1 MEEDVLHDLR
11 SKLTKDSLIK
21 GRNNGGYQKVF
32 DDIAKIL
39 LNKVAI
45 CKGEKIFYIK
55 DIEFYLYENNH
66 RDIVTYPRI
75 CKAGQWFF
83 HPSGIDISFE
93 SSVDVKSNDYELF
106 QPILRE
112 DAFFGGVL
120 IRAIYPADK
129 APADACKYNLDGPHK
144 VEWALFDSFD
154 AFNEVTDF
162 PHLIE
167 CKHKHEIKPIPN
179 FRKNLEPKGHD
190 YRKKIETILN
200 YYYEDS
206 PVSIDEWINVYKC
219 FENKTYRY
227 TVR

>member
-1 MEEDVLHDLR
+1 MEKDILQNLR
-11 SKLTKDSLIK
+11 LKLTKDSLKEKIIQS
-21 GRNNGGYQKVF
+21 GYQDAF
-32 DDIAKIL
+32 DEIAEIL
-39 LNKVAI
+39 LKQVAI

-93 SSVDVKSNDYELF
+93 SSVEVNSNDYELF
-106 QPILRE
+106 QPILCE

-129 APADACKYNLDGPHK
+129 APSDARKYNLDGPHK
-144 VEWALFDSFD
+144 VEWALFDCFD
-154 AFNEVTDF
+154 AFNETTNF

-167 CKHKHEIKPIPN
+167 CEHKIEYITKV
-179 FRKNLEPKGHD
+179 RKNLKLKEND

-200 YYYEDS
+200 SYYENRLIS
-206 PVSIDEWINVYKC
+206 KDEWINVYKC

-227 TVR
+227 TV

>member
-1 MEEDVLHDLR
+1 MEKDVLQDLR
-11 SKLTKDSLIK
+11 LKLIKDSL
-21 GRNNGGYQKVF
+21 RNEILQNGYQKTF
-32 DDIAKIL
+32 DKIAKIL

-106 QPILRE
+106 QPILRD

-129 APADACKYNLDGPHK
+129 APSDACKYSLDGPHK
-144 VEWALFDSFD
+144 VEWALFDCFD
-154 AFNEVTDF
+154 AFNETTNF

-167 CKHKHEIKPIPN
+167 CEHKIEHITKP
-179 FRKNLEPKGHD
+179 RKNLIPKEND

-206 PVSIDEWINVYKC
+206 PVSIDEWINIYKS
-219 FENKTYRY
+219 FEKKTYRY
-227 TVR
+227 MVR

>member
-1 MEEDVLHDLR
+1 MEKDVLQDLR
-11 SKLTKDSLIK
+11 SKLTKDSL
-21 GRNNGGYQKVF
+21 RNEILQNGYQKTF
-32 DDIAKIL
+32 YEIAKIL

-45 CKGEKIFYIK
+45 RKGEKIFYIK

-83 HPSGIDISFE
+83 HTSGIDISFE

-129 APADACKYNLDGPHK
+129 APSDACKYNLDGPHK
-144 VEWALFDSFD
+144 VEWALFDCFD
-154 AFNEVTDF
+154 AFNETTNF

-167 CKHKHEIKPIPN
+167 HKHEHEIKLIPN
-179 FRKNLEPKGHD
+179 VRKNLKHKEND

-206 PVSIDEWINVYKC
+206 PVSIDEWINIYKS
-219 FENKTYRY
+219 FEDKTYRY

>member
-1 MEEDVLHDLR
+1 MQDLR

-45 CKGEKIFYIK
+45 RKGEKIFYIK
-55 DIEFYLYENNH
+55 DIEFYLYENNN

-83 HPSGIDISFE
+83 HSSGIDISFE
-93 SSVDVKSNDYELF
+93 SSVEVNSNDYELF

-129 APADACKYNLDGPHK
+129 APSDACKYNLDGPHK

-167 CKHKHEIKPIPN
+167 CEHKIEYITKV
-179 FRKNLEPKGHD
+179 RKNLKLKEND

-200 YYYEDS
+200 SYYENRLIS
-206 PVSIDEWINVYKC
+206 KDEWINVYKC

-227 TVR
+227 TV

>member
-11 SKLTKDSLIK
+11 SKLTKDSLKEKIIQS
-21 GRNNGGYQKVF
+21 GYQDAF
-32 DDIAKIL
+32 DEIAEIL
-39 LNKVAI
+39 LKQVAI
-45 CKGEKIFYIK
+45 CKGKKIFYIK

-66 RDIVTYPRI
+66 RDIITYPRI

-106 QPILRE
+106 QPILNE

-129 APADACKYNLDGPHK
+129 APSDACKYNLDGPHK
-144 VEWALFDSFD
+144 VEWALFDCFD
-154 AFNEVTDF
+154 AFNETTNF

-167 CKHKHEIKPIPN
+167 CEHKIEYITKV
-179 FRKNLEPKGHD
+179 RKNLKPKEND
-190 YRKKIETILN
+190 YLKKIETILN
-200 YYYEDS
+200 SYYENRLIS
-206 PVSIDEWINVYKC
+206 KDEWINVYKC

-227 TVR
+227 TV

>member
-1 MEEDVLHDLR
+1 MEKDILQNLR

-45 CKGEKIFYIK
+45 CKGKKIFYIK

-93 SSVDVKSNDYELF
+93 SSVDVKSNDFELF
-106 QPILRE
+106 QPILNE

-129 APADACKYNLDGPHK
+129 APSDACKYNLDGPHK

-167 CKHKHEIKPIPN
+167 CEHKIEYITKV
-179 FRKNLEPKGHD
+179 RKNLKLKEND

-200 YYYEDS
+200 SYYENRLIS
-206 PVSIDEWINVYKC
+206 KDEWINVYKC

-227 TVR
+227 TV

>member
-1 MEEDVLHDLR
+1 MHDLR

-45 CKGEKIFYIK
+45 RKGKKIFYIK

-93 SSVDVKSNDYELF
+93 SSVDVKSNDFELF

-129 APADACKYNLDGPHK
+129 APSDACKYNLDGPHK

-167 CKHKHEIKPIPN
+167 CEHKIEYITKV
-179 FRKNLEPKGHD
+179 RKNLKPKEND

-200 YYYEDS
+200 SYYENRLIS
-206 PVSIDEWINVYKC
+206 KDEWINVYKC

-227 TVR
+227 TV

>member
-1 MEEDVLHDLR
+1 MQDLR
-11 SKLTKDSLIK
+11 SKLTKDSLKEKIIQS
-21 GRNNGGYQKVF
+21 GYQDAF
-32 DDIAKIL
+32 DEIAEIL
-39 LNKVAI
+39 LKQVAI

-93 SSVDVKSNDYELF
+93 SSVEVNSNDYELF

-129 APADACKYNLDGPHK
+129 APSDARKYNLDGPHK
-144 VEWALFDSFD
+144 VEWALFDCFD
-154 AFNEVTDF
+154 AFNETTNF

-167 CKHKHEIKPIPN
+167 CEHKIEYITKV
-179 FRKNLEPKGHD
+179 RKNLKPKEND
-190 YRKKIETILN
+190 YLKKIETILN
-200 YYYEDS
+200 SYYENRLIS
-206 PVSIDEWINVYKC
+206 KDEWINVYKC

-227 TVR
+227 TV

>member
-1 MEEDVLHDLR
+1 MHDLR

-45 CKGEKIFYIK
+45 CKGKKIFYIK

-167 CKHKHEIKPIPN
+167 CEHKIEYITKV
-179 FRKNLEPKGHD
+179 RKNLKPKEND

-200 YYYEDS
+200 SYYENRLIS
-206 PVSIDEWINVYKC
+206 KDEWINVYKC

-227 TVR
+227 TV

>member
-1 MEEDVLHDLR
+1 MEKDVLQNLR
-11 SKLTKDSLIK
+11 LKLTKDSL
-21 GRNNGGYQKVF
+21 RNEILQNGYQKTF
-32 DDIAKIL
+32 DKIAKIL

-45 CKGEKIFYIK
+45 RKGEKIFYIK

-66 RDIVTYPRI
+66 RDIITYPRI

-167 CKHKHEIKPIPN
+167 CEHKIEYITKV
-179 FRKNLEPKGHD
+179 RKNLKPKEND

-200 YYYEDS
+200 SYYEDS
-206 PVSIDEWINVYKC
+206 PVSIDEWINIYKS
-219 FENKTYRY
+219 FEEKTYRY
-227 TVR
+227 TI

>member
-21 GRNNGGYQKVF
+21 GKNNGGYQKVF

-93 SSVDVKSNDYELF
+93 SSVDVKSNDFELF

-129 APADACKYNLDGPHK
+129 APSDACKYNLDGPHK
-144 VEWALFDSFD
+144 VEWALFDCFD
-154 AFNEVTDF
+154 AFNEITDF

-167 CKHKHEIKPIPN
+167 CEHKIEYITKV
-179 FRKNLEPKGHD
+179 RKNLKPKEND

-200 YYYEDS
+200 SYYENRLIS
-206 PVSIDEWINVYKC
+206 KDEWINVYKC

-227 TVR
+227 TV

>member
-1 MEEDVLHDLR
+1 MEKDVLQNLR
-11 SKLTKDSLIK
+11 LKLTKDSL
-21 GRNNGGYQKVF
+21 RNEILQNGYQKTF
-32 DDIAKIL
+32 DKIAKIL

-45 CKGEKIFYIK
+45 RKGEKIFYIK

-66 RDIVTYPRI
+66 RDIITYPRI

-93 SSVDVKSNDYELF
+93 SSVDVKSNDFELF

-144 VEWALFDSFD
+144 VEWALFDCFD

-167 CKHKHEIKPIPN
+167 CEHKIEYITKV
-179 FRKNLEPKGHD
+179 RKNLKPKEND

-200 YYYEDS
+200 SYYEDS
-206 PVSIDEWINVYKC
+206 PVSIDEWINIYKS
-219 FENKTYRY
+219 FEEKTYRY
-227 TVR
+227 TI

>member
-1 MEEDVLHDLR
+1 MHDLR

-45 CKGEKIFYIK
+45 RKGKKIFYIK

-93 SSVDVKSNDYELF
+93 SSVEVNSNDYELF
-106 QPILRE
+106 QPILNE

-129 APADACKYNLDGPHK
+129 APSDACKYNLDGPHK

-167 CKHKHEIKPIPN
+167 CEHKIEYITKV
-179 FRKNLEPKGHD
+179 RKNLKPKEND

-200 YYYEDS
+200 SYYEDS

-227 TVR
+227 TI

>member
-45 CKGEKIFYIK
+45 RKGEKIFYIK

-93 SSVDVKSNDYELF
+93 SSVDVKSNDFELF

-129 APADACKYNLDGPHK
+129 APSDACKYNLDGPHK

-167 CKHKHEIKPIPN
+167 CEHKIEYITKV
-179 FRKNLEPKGHD
+179 RKNLKLKEND

-200 YYYEDS
+200 SYYENRLIS
-206 PVSIDEWINVYKC
+206 KDEWINVYKC

-227 TVR
+227 TV

>member
-1 MEEDVLHDLR
+1 MEKDVLQNLR
-11 SKLTKDSLIK
+11 LKLTKDSL
-21 GRNNGGYQKVF
+21 RNEILQNGYQKAF
-32 DDIAKIL
+32 DEIAEIL

-93 SSVDVKSNDYELF
+93 SSVEVNSNDYELF

-129 APADACKYNLDGPHK
+129 APSDACKYNLDGPHK

-167 CKHKHEIKPIPN
+167 CEHKIEHITKA
-179 FRKNLEPKGHD
+179 RKNLKHKEND

-206 PVSIDEWINVYKC
+206 PVSIDEWINIYKS
-219 FENKTYRY
+219 FEDKTYRY

>member
-1 MEEDVLHDLR
+1 MEKDVLQNLR
-11 SKLTKDSLIK
+11 LKLTKDSL
-21 GRNNGGYQKVF
+21 RNEILKNGYQKTF
-32 DDIAKIL
+32 DKIAKIL

-45 CKGEKIFYIK
+45 RKGEKIFYIK

-93 SSVDVKSNDYELF
+93 SSVDVKSNDFELF

-129 APADACKYNLDGPHK
+129 APSDACKYNLDGPHK

-167 CKHKHEIKPIPN
+167 CEHKIEPIKKDV
-179 FRKNLEPKGHD
+179 RKNLKLKEND

-200 YYYEDS
+200 SYYENRLIS
-206 PVSIDEWINVYKC
+206 KDEWINVYKC

-227 TVR
+227 TV

>member
-1 MEEDVLHDLR
+1 MQDLR

-45 CKGEKIFYIK
+45 RKGKKIFYIK

-93 SSVDVKSNDYELF
+93 SSVEVNSNDYELF
-106 QPILRE
+106 QPILNE

-129 APADACKYNLDGPHK
+129 APSDACKYNLDGPHK
-144 VEWALFDSFD
+144 VEWALFDCFD
-154 AFNEVTDF
+154 AFNEITDF

-167 CKHKHEIKPIPN
+167 CEHKIEYITKV
-179 FRKNLEPKGHD
+179 RKNLKPKEND

-200 YYYEDS
+200 SYYEDS
-206 PVSIDEWINVYKC
+206 PVSIDEWINIYKS
-219 FENKTYRY
+219 FEEKTYRY
-227 TVR
+227 TI

>member
-1 MEEDVLHDLR
+1 MEKDVLHDLR
-11 SKLTKDSLIK
+11 SKLTKDSLREKILQ
-21 GRNNGGYQKVF
+21 NGYQDAF
-32 DDIAKIL
+32 YEIAKIL

-45 CKGEKIFYIK
+45 CKGQKIFYIK

-144 VEWALFDSFD
+144 VEWALFDCFD
-154 AFNEVTDF
+154 AFNETTNF

-167 CKHKHEIKPIPN
+167 HKHEHEIEPIPN
-179 FRKNLEPKGHD
+179 VRKNLRHKEND

-200 YYYEDS
+200 YYYENS
-206 PVSIDEWINVYKC
+206 LVSKDEWINIYKS
-219 FENKTYRY
+219 FEDKMYRY

>member
-11 SKLTKDSLIK
+11 SKLTKDSL
-21 GRNNGGYQKVF
+21 RNEILQNGYQKTF
-32 DDIAKIL
+32 DKIAKIL

-106 QPILRE
+106 QPILRD

-129 APADACKYNLDGPHK
+129 APSDACKYNLDGPHK
-144 VEWALFDSFD
+144 VEWALFDCFD
-154 AFNEVTDF
+154 AFNETTNF

-167 CKHKHEIKPIPN
+167 HKHEHEIKPIPN
-179 FRKNLEPKGHD
+179 VRKNLILKEND

-206 PVSIDEWINVYKC
+206 SVSIDEWINIYKS
-219 FENKTYRY
+219 FEDKTYRY

>member
-1 MEEDVLHDLR
+1 MEKDVLQDLR
-11 SKLTKDSLIK
+11 LKLTKDSL
-21 GRNNGGYQKVF
+21 RNEILQNGYQKTF
-32 DDIAKIL
+32 DKIAKIL

-129 APADACKYNLDGPHK
+129 APSDACKYNLDGPHK
-144 VEWALFDSFD
+144 VEWALFDCFD
-154 AFNEVTDF
+154 AFNEITDF

-167 CKHKHEIKPIPN
+167 CEHKIEHITKA
-179 FRKNLEPKGHD
+179 RKNLKHKEND

-206 PVSIDEWINVYKC
+206 PVSIDEWINIYKS
-219 FENKTYRY
+219 FEDRTYRY

>member
-21 GRNNGGYQKVF
+21 GKNNGGYQKVF
-32 DDIAKIL
+32 DDIAEIL
-39 LNKVAI
+39 LKQVAI

-93 SSVDVKSNDYELF
+93 SSVDVKSNDFELF
-106 QPILRE
+106 QPILNE

-129 APADACKYNLDGPHK
+129 APSDACKYNLDGPHK

-167 CKHKHEIKPIPN
+167 CEHKIEYITKV
-179 FRKNLEPKGHD
+179 RKNLKLKEND

-200 YYYEDS
+200 SYYENRLIS
-206 PVSIDEWINVYKC
+206 KDEWINVYKC

-227 TVR
+227 TV

>member
-1 MEEDVLHDLR
+1 MHDLR

-21 GRNNGGYQKVF
+21 GKNNGGYQKVF
-32 DDIAKIL
+32 DDIAEIL
-39 LNKVAI
+39 LKQVAI

-93 SSVDVKSNDYELF
+93 SSVDVKSNDFELF
-106 QPILRE
+106 QPILNE

-129 APADACKYNLDGPHK
+129 APSDACKYNLDGPHK

-167 CKHKHEIKPIPN
+167 CEHKIEYITKV
-179 FRKNLEPKGHD
+179 RKNLKLKEND

-200 YYYEDS
+200 SYYENRLIS
-206 PVSIDEWINVYKC
+206 KDEWINVYKC

-227 TVR
+227 TV

>member
-1 MEEDVLHDLR
+1 MEEDVLQDLR

-45 CKGEKIFYIK
+45 CKGKKIFYIK

-129 APADACKYNLDGPHK
+129 APSDACKYNLDGPHK

-167 CKHKHEIKPIPN
+167 CEHKIEYITKV
-179 FRKNLEPKGHD
+179 RKNLKLKEND

-200 YYYEDS
+200 SYYENRLIS
-206 PVSIDEWINVYKC
+206 KDEWINVYKC

-227 TVR
+227 TV

>member
-1 MEEDVLHDLR
+1 MHDLR

-93 SSVDVKSNDYELF
+93 SSVDVKSNDFELF
-106 QPILRE
+106 QPILNE

-129 APADACKYNLDGPHK
+129 APSDACKYNLDGPHK

-167 CKHKHEIKPIPN
+167 CEHKIEYITKV
-179 FRKNLEPKGHD
+179 RKNLKPKEND

-200 YYYEDS
+200 SYYEDS
-206 PVSIDEWINVYKC
+206 PVSIDEWINIYKS
-219 FENKTYRY
+219 FEEKTYRY
-227 TVR
+227 TI

>member
-1 MEEDVLHDLR
+1 MEEDVLQDLR

-45 CKGEKIFYIK
+45 RKGKKIFYIK

-93 SSVDVKSNDYELF
+93 SSVDVKSNDFELF

-129 APADACKYNLDGPHK
+129 APSDACNYNLDGPHK
-144 VEWALFDSFD
+144 VEWALFDIFD
-154 AFNEVTDF
+154 AFNKVTDF
-162 PHLIE
+162 PHMIE
-167 CKHKHEIKPIPN
+167 CEHKIEPIKKDV
-179 FRKNLEPKGHD
+179 RKNLKLKEND

-200 YYYEDS
+200 SYYENRLIS
-206 PVSIDEWINVYKC
+206 KDEWINVYKC

-227 TVR
+227 TV

>member
-1 MEEDVLHDLR
+1 MHDLR
-11 SKLTKDSLIK
+11 LKLTKDSLKEKII
-21 GRNNGGYQKVF
+21 RSGYQKAF
-32 DDIAKIL
+32 DEIAEIL

-45 CKGEKIFYIK
+45 RKGKKIFYIK

-93 SSVDVKSNDYELF
+93 SSVEVKSNDFELF
-106 QPILRE
+106 QPILNE

-144 VEWALFDSFD
+144 VEWALFDCFD
-154 AFNEVTDF
+154 AFNETTNF

-200 YYYEDS
+200 YYYENS
-206 PVSIDEWINVYKC
+206 LVSKDEWINVYKC

-227 TVR
+227 TV

>member
-1 MEEDVLHDLR
+1 MEKDVLQDLR

-21 GRNNGGYQKVF
+21 GRNNDGYQKVF

-93 SSVDVKSNDYELF
+93 SSVD
-106 QPILRE
+106 
-112 DAFFGGVL
+112 
-120 IRAIYPADK
+120 
-129 APADACKYNLDGPHK
+129 
-144 VEWALFDSFD
+144 
-154 AFNEVTDF
+154 
-162 PHLIE
+162 
-167 CKHKHEIKPIPN
+167 
-179 FRKNLEPKGHD
+179 
-190 YRKKIETILN
+190 
-200 YYYEDS
+200 
-206 PVSIDEWINVYKC
+206 
-219 FENKTYRY
+219 
-227 TVR
+227 

>member
-1 MEEDVLHDLR
+1 MEEDVLQNLR

-32 DDIAKIL
+32 DDIAEIL

-45 CKGEKIFYIK
+45 RKGEKIFYIK
-55 DIEFYLYENNH
+55 DIEFYLYEKNH
-66 RDIVTYPRI
+66 RDIITYPRI

-93 SSVDVKSNDYELF
+93 SSVDVKSNDFELF

-129 APADACKYNLDGPHK
+129 APSDACKYNLDGPHK

-167 CKHKHEIKPIPN
+167 CEHKIEYITKV
-179 FRKNLEPKGHD
+179 RKNLKLKEND

-200 YYYEDS
+200 SYYENRLIS
-206 PVSIDEWINVYKC
+206 KDEWINVYKC

-227 TVR
+227 TV

>member
-1 MEEDVLHDLR
+1 MEEDVLQDLR

-45 CKGEKIFYIK
+45 RKGKKIFYIK

-93 SSVDVKSNDYELF
+93 SSVEVNSNDYELF
-106 QPILRE
+106 QPILNE

-129 APADACKYNLDGPHK
+129 APSDACKYNLDGPHK

-167 CKHKHEIKPIPN
+167 CEHNIEYITKV
-179 FRKNLEPKGHD
+179 RKNLKPKEND

-200 YYYEDS
+200 SYYENRLIS
-206 PVSIDEWINVYKC
+206 KDEWINVYKC

-227 TVR
+227 TV

>member
-1 MEEDVLHDLR
+1 MEKDVLQNLR
-11 SKLTKDSLIK
+11 LKLTKDSL
-21 GRNNGGYQKVF
+21 RNEILQNGYQKTF
-32 DDIAKIL
+32 DKIAKIL

-45 CKGEKIFYIK
+45 RKGEKIFYIK

-93 SSVDVKSNDYELF
+93 SSVEVNSNDYELF
-106 QPILRE
+106 QPILNE

-129 APADACKYNLDGPHK
+129 APSDACKYNLDGPHK
-144 VEWALFDSFD
+144 VEWALFDCFD
-154 AFNEVTDF
+154 AFNEITDF

-167 CKHKHEIKPIPN
+167 CEHKFEPIKKDV
-179 FRKNLEPKGHD
+179 RKNLKLKEND

-200 YYYEDS
+200 SYMKIGLS
-206 PVSIDEWINVYKC
+206 QKMNG
-219 FENKTYRY
+219 
-227 TVR
+227 

>member
-1 MEEDVLHDLR
+1 MEKDVLQDLR
-11 SKLTKDSLIK
+11 SKLTKDSLREKILQ
-21 GRNNGGYQKVF
+21 NGYQDAFKE
-32 DDIAKIL
+32 IAEML

-45 CKGEKIFYIK
+45 CKGKKIFYIK

-129 APADACKYNLDGPHK
+129 APSDACKYNLDGPHK
-144 VEWALFDSFD
+144 VEWALFDCFD
-154 AFNEVTDF
+154 AFNETTNF

-167 CKHKHEIKPIPN
+167 HKQEHEIEPIPN
-179 FRKNLEPKGHD
+179 VRKNLELKEND
-190 YRKKIETILN
+190 YRKK
-200 YYYEDS
+200 
-206 PVSIDEWINVYKC
+206 
-219 FENKTYRY
+219 
-227 TVR
+227 

>member
-1 MEEDVLHDLR
+1 MEKDVLQDLR
-11 SKLTKDSLIK
+11 SKLTKDSLREKILQS
-21 GRNNGGYQKVF
+21 GYQDAF
-32 DDIAKIL
+32 YEIAKIL

-45 CKGEKIFYIK
+45 RKGKKIFYIK

-83 HPSGIDISFE
+83 HSSGIDISFE

-144 VEWALFDSFD
+144 VEWALFDCFD
-154 AFNEVTDF
+154 AFNETTNF

-167 CKHKHEIKPIPN
+167 HKHEHEIKPIPN
-179 FRKNLEPKGHD
+179 VRKNLKHKEND

-200 YYYEDS
+200 YYYENS
-206 PVSIDEWINVYKC
+206 LVSKDEWINIYKS
-219 FENKTYRY
+219 FVKKTYRY

>member
-1 MEEDVLHDLR
+1 MEEGVLHDLI
-11 SKLTKDSLIK
+11 SKLTKDSLKEKII
-21 GRNNGGYQKVF
+21 RSGYQDAFKE
-32 DDIAKIL
+32 IAEIL

-129 APADACKYNLDGPHK
+129 APSDAYKYNLDGPHK

-154 AFNEVTDF
+154 AFNETTDF

-167 CKHKHEIKPIPN
+167 CEHKIEYITDI
-179 FRKNLEPKGHD
+179 RKNLILKEND
-190 YRKKIETILN
+190 YRKKVETILN
-200 YYYEDS
+200 YYYENS
-206 PVSIDEWINVYKC
+206 PVSIDEWINIYKS
-219 FENKTYRY
+219 FEDKTYRY

>member
-1 MEEDVLHDLR
+1 MQDLR

-45 CKGEKIFYIK
+45 RKGKKIFYIK

-93 SSVDVKSNDYELF
+93 SSVEVNSNDYELF
-106 QPILRE
+106 QPILNE

-129 APADACKYNLDGPHK
+129 APSDACKYNLDGPHK

-167 CKHKHEIKPIPN
+167 CEHKIEYITKV
-179 FRKNLEPKGHD
+179 RKNLKPKEND

-227 TVR
+227 TV

>member
-1 MEEDVLHDLR
+1 MEKDVLQNLR
-11 SKLTKDSLIK
+11 LKLTKDSLIK

-45 CKGEKIFYIK
+45 RKGEKIFYIK

-66 RDIVTYPRI
+66 RDIITYPRI

-93 SSVDVKSNDYELF
+93 SSVDVKSNDFELF

-167 CKHKHEIKPIPN
+167 CEHKIEPIKKDV
-179 FRKNLEPKGHD
+179 RKNLKPKEND

-200 YYYEDS
+200 SYYEDS
-206 PVSIDEWINVYKC
+206 PVSIDEWINIYKS
-219 FENKTYRY
+219 FEEKTYRY
-227 TVR
+227 TI

>member
-11 SKLTKDSLIK
+11 SKLTKDSLREKILQ
-21 GRNNGGYQKVF
+21 NGYQDAF
-32 DDIAKIL
+32 YEIAKIL

-45 CKGEKIFYIK
+45 RKGEKIFYIK

-129 APADACKYNLDGPHK
+129 APSDACKYNLDGPHK

-154 AFNEVTDF
+154 AFNEITDF

-167 CKHKHEIKPIPN
+167 CEHEIKPIPDV
-179 FRKNLEPKGHD
+179 RKNLEPKEND

-206 PVSIDEWINVYKC
+206 PVSIDEWINIYKS
-219 FENKTYRY
+219 FEDKTYRY